1 VDKFNLKFKGELLP
15 GHDLDRVVELFA
27 QSFHI
32 DDLSRAANFFTG
44 REIILRRNLPKEEA
58 AKVFVSL
65 RQIGMVTFTEKVE
78 LEALTPPTP
87 SSDQSATKTIEQL
100 EPQVVEEVV
109 LSSEPHT
116 PQSPATKTKG
126 GQAEDMPVRR
136 KRQPGAPNFFD
147 LRLSDKASE
156 DGTVVARSSTLTRA
170 PLIAAGIALLAFL
183 LVGARFWSQNLV
195 DIGTG
200 LGAVNIDAR
209 QQPVVQIG
217 GVLYWHDRA
226 GIDTH
231 YLDLSRVDLNPVVQ
245 FDFFGTGEL
254 AVLQDTKPN
263 SNTDRLRSLF
273 GDAATSQAS
282 LQRCTSEGMKCIE
295 LLSENTEID
304 FLIDRRTNTV
314 LVASAHRDVLEKLD
328 FNGKLLASHAMEL
341 SAPVHLR
348 LQEGILYL
356 TQGQS
361 DTVSVLKPDDRD
373 FGTELDSIPL
383 TVAEA
388 KQSGHIFPADI
399 LYGNER
405 WWAVMQSRDGSTSGL
420 YLFNSR
426 WEFEKQ
432 IPLPAGAQPFE
443 LNRWSSKILVSDL
456 NNNAIYR
463 FDTAARQEK
472 NFASEAVVAALTQQQ
487 SDLDTSQ
494 SLQASI
500 LVMLFGVAAGMLAF
514 SILQIMR
521 ERIYTAPGD
530 DNEIGFD
537 INSED
542 IEWLA
547 PALNSDKRLRQIGYS
562 LAGGAVIA
570 LIGSFIVGLSIW
582 AMLAVSLIL
591 IGVGGL
597 YFSLQRAC
605 SCHLGILED
614 RLIVVDH
621 TNTYRVGSG
630 PKIQY
635 FRNYVMIDDV
645 IVYLG
650 NRLVSQFANE
660 RLQQR
665 FQPLFT
671 TGIKVDRATLRVK
684 LIQRRHPMLI
694 GISGLAVAVACAA
707 TLIALTQ

>member
-1 VDKFNLKFKGELLP
+1 
-15 GHDLDRVVELFA
+15 
-27 QSFHI
+27 
-32 DDLSRAANFFTG
+32 
-44 REIILRRNLPKEEA
+44 
-58 AKVFVSL
+58 
-65 RQIGMVTFTEKVE
+65 M
-78 LEALTPPTP
+78 
-87 SSDQSATKTIEQL
+87 
-100 EPQVVEEVV
+100 
-109 LSSEPHT
+109 
-116 PQSPATKTKG
+116 
-126 GQAEDMPVRR
+126 
-136 KRQPGAPNFFD
+136 
-147 LRLSDKASE
+147 
-156 DGTVVARSSTLTRA
+156 
-170 PLIAAGIALLAFL
+170 
-183 LVGARFWSQNLV
+183 
-195 DIGTG
+195 
-200 LGAVNIDAR
+200 
-209 QQPVVQIG
+209 
-217 GVLYWHDRA
+217 
-226 GIDTH
+226 
-231 YLDLSRVDLNPVVQ
+231 
-245 FDFFGTGEL
+245 
-254 AVLQDTKPN
+254 
-263 SNTDRLRSLF
+263 
-273 GDAATSQAS
+273 
-282 LQRCTSEGMKCIE
+282 
-295 LLSENTEID
+295 
-304 FLIDRRTNTV
+304 
-314 LVASAHRDVLEKLD
+314 
-328 FNGKLLASHAMEL
+328 
-341 SAPVHLR
+341 
-348 LQEGILYL
+348 
-356 TQGQS
+356 
-361 DTVSVLKPDDRD
+361 
-373 FGTELDSIPL
+373 
-383 TVAEA
+383 
-388 KQSGHIFPADI
+388 
-399 LYGNER
+399 
-405 WWAVMQSRDGSTSGL
+405 
-420 YLFNSR
+420 
-426 WEFEKQ
+426 
-432 IPLPAGAQPFE
+432 
-443 LNRWSSKILVSDL
+443 
-456 NNNAIYR
+456 
-463 FDTAARQEK
+463 
-472 NFASEAVVAALTQQQ
+472 AALTQQQ

-645 IVYLG
+645 IVCLG

-660 RLQQR
+660 PLQQR